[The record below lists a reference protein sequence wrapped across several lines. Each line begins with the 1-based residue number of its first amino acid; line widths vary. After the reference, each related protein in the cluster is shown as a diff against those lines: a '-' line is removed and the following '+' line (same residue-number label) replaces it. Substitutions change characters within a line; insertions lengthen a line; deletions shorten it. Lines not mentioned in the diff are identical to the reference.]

1 MVERYDICVIGG
13 GLAGLSVA
21 SLLAASRRVVVLE
34 REPHLAYHSTGRSA
48 ALFAE
53 SYGNHPVRALTR
65 ASRRFYFEDHG
76 AGVFTAPR
84 GAMFVAGESEIET
97 LDSLDV
103 ALRSVSPAVRR
114 LTPDEASRRC
124 PVLRAAS
131 AAGAL
136 LDPDARDI
144 DVAAVV
150 DHHVRGLRARGG
162 TARPNAEVTRIDE
175 VAGGWRIE
183 AGGALIEASIIVDAA
198 GAWADE
204 IAALA
209 GIARLGLTPLLR
221 TAVRVSAGS
230 WRVADWPCVIDAAE
244 RWYFRPDAQ
253 AILLSPADET
263 PSGPCDAQPDDETVA
278 DAIARIENATRL
290 VIERPLRAWAGLRT
304 FAVDRTPVVG
314 FDPSARGFF
323 WLAGQG
329 GYGIQTAPALA
340 VLAAAL
346 IEGRTLPAELAAAS
360 VDPRAFDPV
369 RLRTKP

>member
-21 SLLAASRRVVVLE
+21 GLLAASRRVVVLE

-76 AGVFTAPR
+76 SGAFTIPR
-84 GAMFVAGESEIET
+84 GAMFVAGENEVEA
-97 LDSLDV
+97 LDALDM
-103 ALRSVSPAVRR
+103 ALRKVSPTVRR
-114 LTPDEASRRC
+114 LTPEAASKHC
-124 PVLRAAS
+124 PALRAENC
-131 AAGAL
+131 AGAL

-150 DHHVRGLRARGG
+150 DHHVRLLRARGG
-162 TARPNAEVTRIDE
+162 TTLRNAEVTRIDE
-175 VAGGWRIE
+175 IAGGWHIE
-183 AGGALIEASIIVDAA
+183 AGGASIETPIVVDAA

-209 GIARLGLTPLLR
+209 GVAQLGLTPLLR
-221 TAVRVSAGS
+221 TAVRVPAGP
-230 WRVADWPCVIDAAE
+230 WQVADWPCVIDAAE
-244 RWYFRPDAQ
+244 RWYFRPDAR
-253 AILLSPADET
+253 AVLLSPADET
-263 PSGPCDAQPDDETVA
+263 PCVPCDAQADAEAVA
-278 DAIARIENATRL
+278 EAIARIENATHL
-290 VIERPLRAWAGLRT
+290 VIDRPLRAWAGLRT
-304 FAVDRTPVVG
+304 FAADRTPVVG
-314 FDPSARGFF
+314 FDPDARGFF

-340 VLAAAL
+340 ALAAAL
-346 IEGRTLPAELAAAS
+346 IEGRTPPPELAAAG
-360 VDPRAFDPV
+360 VDPRAVDPV
-369 RLRTKP
+369 RLRAKP